1 LLRTTQVDTTVN
13 FHRCKNLV
21 KMPFGTLNVY
31 VEGAVNIKDSSL
43 IGITYPSVPQINLA
57 TSFLL
62 LPDGFQSFHVSDKV
76 I

>member
-1 LLRTTQVDTTVN
+1 
-13 FHRCKNLV
+13 
-21 KMPFGTLNVY
+21 MPFGTLNVY